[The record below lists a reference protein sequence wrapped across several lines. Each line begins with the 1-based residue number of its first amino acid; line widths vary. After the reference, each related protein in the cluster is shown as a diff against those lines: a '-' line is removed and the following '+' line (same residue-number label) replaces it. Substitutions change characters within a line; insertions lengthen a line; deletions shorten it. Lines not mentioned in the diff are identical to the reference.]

1 MMSFDQL
8 ESIWP
13 VHGGVLV
20 ENDKI
25 YCVAGRTVFL
35 DGGMRLLQ
43 LDPRTGEKLSEKML
57 DQFDPNTGK
66 NLQFLTEGFDMPV
79 GLNDILSSDGKHFY
93 MRSQQFDMDGNRT
106 FIGVRDAMDQAG
118 DGAHVFSP
126 LGFLDDSLFYRSYM
140 MYGKTVKSGAGHWA
154 LMGKTTPS
162 GRLIAVGDRT
172 VYGFGYKPEFFVE
185 SLVYDFQLYAAEMA
199 GDKRSMEKIV
209 HPPQDFSITVRYLAD
224 WKLRQGLPKDEQT
237 AVQYKWKVEDP
248 PLQAR
253 GLIVAGKTI
262 FVAGPPD
269 ILSEEETFF
278 TLDDEDVRKK
288 LEEQEAILKGKDGSI
303 MWAVD
308 AKTGIKLSEYRLDSL
323 PVWDGMAAANGSIFL
338 STIDGE
344 VICYSRRKI

>member
-1 MMSFDQL
+1 MCFEQL
-8 ESIWP
+8 ESVWP
-13 VHGGVLV
+13 VHGSVLV
-20 ENDKI
+20 ENDKV

-43 LDPRTGEKLSEKML
+43 LNPGTGEKLSEKIL
-57 DQFDPNTGK
+57 DRFDPNTGK
-66 NLQFLTEGFDMPV
+66 ELQYLTEGFDMPV

-106 FIGVRDAMDQAG
+106 FIGVRDAMDQSG

-162 GRLIAVGDRT
+162 GRLIAVGDNT

-185 SLVYDFQLYAAEMA
+185 SLVFDFQLYAAEMA
-199 GDKRSMEKIV
+199 GNKSSMEKIIN
-209 HPPQDFSITVRYLAD
+209 PPGEMWTVIKNMSD

-237 AVQYKWKVEDP
+237 AVQYKWKVADP
-248 PLQAR
+248 PFQAR

-269 ILSEEETFF
+269 IVSEEDTFF
-278 TLDDEDVRKK
+278 TLDDEAVRQK
-288 LEEQEAILKGKDGSI
+288 LEEQSAMLKGKGGST

-308 AKTGIKLSEYRLDSL
+308 AKTGKKLSEYKMDSL
-323 PVWDGMAAANGSIFL
+323 PVWDGMAAANGSVFL

-344 VICYSRRKI
+344 IICFSGKRI